1 MIPVEDDHTI
11 SFTVSQV
18 TWQIMSQSCP
28 EQRRNSSGGRKM
40 ILVDVIKNFI
50 IYRISCLVFSDY
62 IFNTIPKEIK
72 SSISDSVIPF
82 LAEVTKARL

>member
-1 MIPVEDDHTI
+1 
-11 SFTVSQV
+11 
-18 TWQIMSQSCP
+18 
-28 EQRRNSSGGRKM
+28 M

-62 IFNTIPKEIK
+62 IVNNIPKEIK